1 MINPWFAL
9 SFKALQLGLDAQNVV
24 ALRMLRLAAGGS
36 RMRTEASRMVSEKAQ
51 AIVEAQVVAAA
62 AVMAGQKDHIIAG
75 KTLKVFKKRLSANKR
90 RLSRR

>member
-1 MINPWFAL
+1 
-9 SFKALQLGLDAQNVV
+9 
-24 ALRMLRLAAGGS
+24 
-36 RMRTEASRMVSEKAQ
+36 MVSEKAE

>member
-1 MINPWFAL
+1 
-9 SFKALQLGLDAQNVV
+9 
-24 ALRMLRLAAGGS
+24 
-36 RMRTEASRMVSEKAQ
+36 VSEKAE

-62 AVMAGQKDHIIAG
+62 AAMGGQKDHIIAG

>member
-1 MINPWFAL
+1 MINPWLAL

-36 RMRTEASRMVSEKAQ
+36 RMRTEASRMVSEKAE

-62 AVMAGQKDHIIAG
+62 AAMGR
-75 KTLKVFKKRLSANKR
+75 KTTSSRAKR
-90 RLSRR
+90 SRFTKNG